1 MMPGSNY
8 NPCIQQC
15 KQVATLVSSPA
26 AIHVSL
32 RRRRQR
38 LEKRLIQ
45 VRYSSASL
53 RSNPSSS
60 SHLFTAEWLDEA
72 PDEEVEKEEQVLDNA
87 TAATTAAE
95 LQTEIQTLRRLERLA
110 SSLLHS
116 GQDTKWLELSG
127 ILDDPLVMGE
137 GLPRKVIIFTEARD
151 TLTYLAQRIQTRMGR
166 PGAVAEIHGGLTHAE
181 RQRIVELFAQDPDVQ
196 VLVANDAAGEGINLQ
211 CAHLMV
217 NYDLPWN
224 PNRLEQRFGRIHRIG
239 QTEVCHLWN
248 LVAKDTREGA
258 VHVRLLEKLEQAR
271 EALGGRVYD
280 VLGHLFDSRQLRDLM
295 VEAIRYGEQAH
306 LQNPLL
312 QKVSAVSEPAHQQE
326 FLARHTMPYSSMSAA
341 QAASVAE
348 ALQIAEAVRLQ
359 PYNVQAFFLEAFA
372 HLGGHI
378 HRREQGQWEI
388 TYVPADVQGYA
399 KSMADASAVVSRY
412 DRVCFDKLYLSG
424 VGTSTLLCPGQPLFD
439 ATVTEGADPL
449 SGSPAAWHCACRSSG
464 RGCE

>member
-1 MMPGSNY
+1 
-8 NPCIQQC
+8 
-15 KQVATLVSSPA
+15 
-26 AIHVSL
+26 
-32 RRRRQR
+32 
-38 LEKRLIQ
+38 
-45 VRYSSASL
+45 
-53 RSNPSSS
+53 
-60 SHLFTAEWLDEA
+60 
-72 PDEEVEKEEQVLDNA
+72 
-87 TAATTAAE
+87 
-95 LQTEIQTLRRLERLA
+95 
-110 SSLLHS
+110 
-116 GQDTKWLELSG
+116 
-127 ILDDPLVMGE
+127 MGE

-196 VLVANDAAGEGINLQ
+196 VLVANDAAREGINLQ

-439 ATVTEGADPL
+439 ATVTEVLTRYQDLLQRGTVLVDPVAEDANDPIRL
-449 SGSPAAWHCACRSSG
+449 IFCLEHAIQDGSSRIISECIHFVAVDQNGVCFRHTNTTEDAKALVPEATGRLVISVRIGQVPVIVSPASTTACRKLAHPVETIPSRSVSV
-464 RGCE
+464 CLYA